1 MAYKPTG
8 GKRGRPK
15 AGLDSHGNPVQAAEA
30 VPEIQPSGPAL
41 SVANARRAADLDHLR
56 QALDSSD
63 RSWQA
68 TLRGLMGS
76 GAAPSIRAQQ
86 LAQYEEGR
94 AAIAGRLAEAEALT
108 GWALV
113 QRYAPESI
121 PAEPQADPD
130 AWKDGLQRGAML
142 PRGEVGAVPV
152 VANPSYLREYEAR
165 RVAWEAEDQAATAAR
180 ARQLA
185 G

>member
-15 AGLDSHGNPVQAAEA
+15 AGLDSHGNPIQPEA
-30 VPEIQPSGPAL
+30 VPGPAL
-41 SVANARRAADLDHLR
+41 SVANARRSAAVGQLR

-94 AAIAGRLAEAEALT
+94 AAIAGRLAEAESLT

-113 QRYAPESI
+113 QRYAPEAM

-142 PRGEVGAVPV
+142 PRGEVGAMPV
-152 VANPSYLREYEAR
+152 VANPGYLAQYEAR
-165 RVAWEAEDQAATAAR
+165 RDAWEAEDRAGAAAR

-185 G
+185 GHTA